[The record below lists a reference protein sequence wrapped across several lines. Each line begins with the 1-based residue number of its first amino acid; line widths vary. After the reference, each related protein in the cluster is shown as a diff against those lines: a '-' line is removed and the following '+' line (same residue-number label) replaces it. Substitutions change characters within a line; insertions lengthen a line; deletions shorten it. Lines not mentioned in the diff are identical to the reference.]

1 LTIKRVSKEK
11 VSPLNPKTQFGP
23 GAPADCKLAVMGHN
37 VAMGPKVFGK
47 EEGSKTT
54 KISSAAHSQPFLLTK
69 NDNRQGFFDPK
80 VIQGILHLG

>member
-1 LTIKRVSKEK
+1 
-11 VSPLNPKTQFGP
+11 
-23 GAPADCKLAVMGHN
+23 MGHN